1 VGVWLSKCVHSHFTC
16 AAFGFVTLQ
25 VVGSVD
31 PKSTACCVKQQITSA
46 NQDTAHFAQ
55 RARLNKETCADNFDS
70 GLVVNL

>member
-1 VGVWLSKCVHSHFTC
+1 MRVWLSKCVRSRC
-16 AAFGFVTLQ
+16 SAFGFVTLQ

-55 RARLNKETCADNFDS
+55 RARRNKETADNFDS